1 MGAADPGRGA
11 TGMSTSS
18 IAVTPVRTPTSP
30 FRAGALAL
38 AVVAA
43 LGLALVAPAAHADDD
58 DDDRRYGYEHKPK
71 HKWKDRG
78 RHHDRY
84 HHDAR
89 YPSGGSDYAWAR
101 VVDVEPRV
109 RQVRVEVP
117 TRECWD
123 ETEYESP
130 RRSRQGV
137 AGPMILGGAIGA
149 AVGNQIGRGDGRRAA
164 TVAGALIG
172 SAIGHDVGERRR
184 DRYYDE
190 PPRAYT
196 VQRCDTRYETR
207 YDERIEG
214 YDVTYEY
221 DGRRFRTRLPYD
233 PGSQMRVR
241 VDVAPAER

>member
-1 MGAADPGRGA
+1 
-11 TGMSTSS
+11 MSTSS
-18 IAVTPVRTPTSP
+18 IVTHPVRTP
-30 FRAGALAL
+30 GASRWRVGAPAL

-43 LGLALVAPAAHADDD
+43 LGLAAAAPVAHADDD
-58 DDDRRYGYEHKPK
+58 DRYEYGHK

-78 RHHDRY
+78 RYDDRY
-84 HHDAR
+84 YDGGYRDAR
-89 YPSGGSDYAWAR
+89 YPSRGSDYAWAR
-101 VVDVEPRV
+101 VVDVHPRV

-123 ETEYESP
+123 ETEYAAP
-130 RRSRQGV
+130 RPRQGV

-164 TVAGALIG
+164 TVAGARFG

-184 DRYYDE
+184 DRYE
-190 PPRAYT
+190 GPPRAYT
-196 VQRCDTRYETR
+196 VERCDTRYETR

-221 DGRRFRTRLPYD
+221 DGRRFQTRLPYD
-233 PGSQMRVR
+233 PGNRMRVR